1 MRYEIF
7 IALRYLKAKRRQA
20 VLSFITFISAL
31 GIMVGVWALVIVL
44 AFQSGMEQDLQ
55 NKILVG
61 TAHVNLLKDDE
72 SAFSN
77 PSELVNKLKQIPDI
91 KAAAATVY
99 TGIYLNGTADSRGA
113 IVKAVNLEGSPEA
126 NEVYQ
131 TIIQGSVDKLK
142 TSEDGEEGIILG
154 VDLATDLGVKQN
166 DSVTV
171 ISSEGRLTPGG
182 LAPRQKVFTV
192 VGLFK
197 SGLYEYDSNW
207 GYISLEAMK
216 EIVANE
222 QPNQVIQM
230 KIIDI
235 YKVKEVSAKI
245 LGMLGPGYKTKDW
258 QELNQPIFA
267 ALNLQRLGF
276 LVGIGLIILVAS
288 LNIITTLIMMVVEKN
303 RDIAIL
309 MSMGAT
315 RLSILFIF
323 MLQGLIIGVIGI
335 ILGTTSGV
343 LTSFF
348 ANKYQLIQ
356 LDPKIYS
363 ISYVPFNTRL
373 LDVVSVA
380 IITLAISFVA
390 TIYPAWKASQLVPV
404 EALRYE

>member
-7 IALRYLKAKRRQA
+7 IALRYLKAKRRQT
-20 VLSFITFISAL
+20 VLSFITFVAAL

-44 AFQSGMEQDLQ
+44 SFQSGMEQDLQ
-55 NKILVG
+55 SKILGG
-61 TAHVNLLKDDE
+61 TAHINLLKEDE
-72 SAFSN
+72 SAFSDPN
-77 PSELVNKLKQIPDI
+77 ILLKKVEEIPGI

-99 TGIYLNGTADSRGA
+99 TGVYLNGTADSRGS
-113 IVKAVNLEGSPEA
+113 IVKAVDLNAPKDA
-126 NEVYQ
+126 NEVFQ
-131 TIIQGSVDKLK
+131 TIVQGSVDKLRAN
-142 TSEDGEEGIILG
+142 EDGEEGIILG
-154 VDLATDLGVKQN
+154 VDLALEIGAKLNET
-166 DSVTV
+166 VTL

-192 VGLFK
+192 VGFFK
-197 SGLYEYDSNW
+197 SGLYEYDSTW
-207 GYISLEAMK
+207 GYISLDAMK
-216 EIVANE
+216 DIIANE
-222 QPNQVIQM
+222 QPTQVIQI
-230 KIIDI
+230 KITDI
-235 YKVKEVSAKI
+235 YKVKEMAARI
-245 LGMLGPGYKTKDW
+245 LELLGPGYKTKDW
-258 QELNQPIFA
+258 QQLNQPVFA

-288 LNIITTLIMMVVEKN
+288 LNIITTLTMVVVEKN

-315 RLSILFIF
+315 KRSVLFIF
-323 MLQGLIIGVIGI
+323 ILQGIIIGFAGTLFGTI
-335 ILGTTSGV
+335 IGV

-373 LDVVSVA
+373 LDVLLIVT
-380 IITLAISFVA
+380 ITLVISFIA
-390 TIYPAWKASQLVPV
+390 TIYPAWKASRLVPV

>member
-7 IALRYLKAKRRQA
+7 IALRYLRAKRRQS
-20 VLSFITFISAL
+20 VLSFITAISAI

-55 NKILVG
+55 NKILGG
-61 TAHVNLLKDDE
+61 TAHINLLKEDE

-77 PSELVNKLKQIPDI
+77 PDELITRLEKIPSI

-99 TGIYLNGTADSRGA
+99 TGVYLSGTADSRGA
-113 IVKAVNLEGSPEA
+113 IVKAVNLDARKEA
-126 NEVYQ
+126 NEVFQ

-142 TSEDGEEGIILG
+142 ASENGEEGIILG
-154 VDLATDLGVKQN
+154 IDLAIELGAKLN
-166 DSVTV
+166 DAVTV

-192 VGLFK
+192 VGIFK

-207 GYISLEAMK
+207 GYISLEAMRQM
-216 EIVANE
+216 ISND
-222 QPNQVIQM
+222 QPTQVIQM
-230 KIIDI
+230 KITDI
-235 YKVKEVSAKI
+235 YKVKEVATQV
-245 LGMLGPGYKTKDW
+245 LAAVGPGYKTKDW
-258 QELNQPIFA
+258 QQLNQPVFA

-288 LNIITTLIMMVVEKN
+288 LNIITTLTMMVVEKS

-315 RLSILFIF
+315 RQSILVIFI
-323 MLQGLIIGVIGI
+323 LQGLIIGIVGMVIGTI
-335 ILGTTSGV
+335 SGV

-373 LDVVSVA
+373 LDVLLVATIAVA
-380 IITLAISFVA
+380 ISLLA

-404 EALRYE
+404 EGLRYE

>member
-7 IALRYLKAKRRQA
+7 IALRYLRAKRRQS
-20 VLSFITFISAL
+20 VLSFITAISAI

-55 NKILVG
+55 NKILGG
-61 TAHVNLLKDDE
+61 TAHINLLKEDE

-77 PSELVNKLKQIPDI
+77 PDELITRLEKIPSI

-99 TGIYLNGTADSRGA
+99 TGVYLSGTADSRGA
-113 IVKAVNLEGSPEA
+113 IVKAVNLDARKEA
-126 NEVYQ
+126 NEVFQ

-142 TSEDGEEGIILG
+142 ASENGEEGIILG
-154 VDLATDLGVKQN
+154 IDLAIELGAKLN
-166 DSVTV
+166 DTVTV

-192 VGLFK
+192 VGIFK

-207 GYISLEAMK
+207 GYISLEAMRQM
-216 EIVANE
+216 ISND
-222 QPNQVIQM
+222 QPTQVIQM
-230 KIIDI
+230 KITDI
-235 YKVKEVSAKI
+235 YKVKEVATQV
-245 LGMLGPGYKTKDW
+245 LAAVGPGYKTKDW
-258 QELNQPIFA
+258 QQLNQPVFA

-288 LNIITTLIMMVVEKN
+288 LNIITTLTMMVVEKS

-315 RLSILFIF
+315 RQSILVIFI
-323 MLQGLIIGVIGI
+323 LQGLIIGIVGMVIGTI
-335 ILGTTSGV
+335 SGV

-373 LDVVSVA
+373 LDVLLVATIAVA
-380 IITLAISFVA
+380 ISLLA

-404 EALRYE
+404 EGLRYE